1 MREKKRNEKAD
12 EENVNA
18 FNFAPMGHGIS
29 EMMPKYCAGQ
39 GGFPDCATVMKGIMD
54 QMRKQDCTPDND
66 AAEFQ
71 GRKK

>member
-12 EENVNA
+12 EEKVNA

-39 GGFPDCATVMKGIMD
+39 GGFPDCATVMKGIM
-54 QMRKQDCTPDND
+54 
-66 AAEFQ
+66 
-71 GRKK
+71 